1 MSPRQSEHK
10 LETEV
15 KKQYMR
21 GYEKPRDR
29 KEYGR
34 SDATPIE
41 KKKHSEISE
50 ARDDQ
55 YA

>member
-41 KKKHSEISE
+41 KKT
-50 ARDDQ
+50 Q
-55 YA
+55 